1 MAKDETSV
9 AISDI
14 DMALVNEIRLAE
26 ELTRKEVVH
35 LAIKMFYGQWIEEP
49 A

>member
-1 MAKDETSV
+1 MAKDETVV
-9 AISDI
+9 AISDF

-35 LAIKMFYGQWIEEP
+35 QAINRFYEKWRCS
-49 A
+49 